1 MEDQARGKREVTHSR
16 MLSTTQVASEYNI
29 TPRKLRYH
37 LQRNE
42 IPGAYKDTQGRWL
55 IPEDSLE
62 SFVGQIENQ
71 ISVME
76 RILAYWSRLTSRPW
90 WQLVALL
97 IGALSI
103 IGLIVGLLVDVPELL
118 EPSPVAV
125 PQATV
130 YEENVPGLPLTTVPS
145 QLRELLPEAR
155 LMTSVS
161 IDLNGSPPNEFI
173 ISWGENYYDPDLAV
187 FGYDIGKGWQPL
199 LQLRDLAEGCDLG
212 PFYEGVL
219 NLYNDTKRQ
228 LVLSCMHTIGG
239 YGFYFEVYQYSDLGL
254 MDRIFSSKNG
264 GAAGLADVPVDIQ
277 IINEKLYV
285 YVLDGIYLCTWVD
298 HSLACERAKIDPG
311 PNVVIVEY
319 WIDEDEHV
327 RLSQKSVNLEV
338 GQYLGL
344 RARSPEDARGVDRI
358 QYSANGTLQERAD
371 YYYAAQAGDNSFTIG
386 FVGPFPAELDVTIVD
401 PIDSSFTP

>member
-1 MEDQARGKREVTHSR
+1 
-16 MLSTTQVASEYNI
+16 
-29 TPRKLRYH
+29 
-37 LQRNE
+37 
-42 IPGAYKDTQGRWL
+42 
-55 IPEDSLE
+55 
-62 SFVGQIENQ
+62 
-71 ISVME
+71 
-76 RILAYWSRLTSRPW
+76 
-90 WQLVALL
+90 
-97 IGALSI
+97 
-103 IGLIVGLLVDVPELL
+103 
-118 EPSPVAV
+118 
-125 PQATV
+125 
-130 YEENVPGLPLTTVPS
+130 
-145 QLRELLPEAR
+145 
-155 LMTSVS
+155 
-161 IDLNGSPPNEFI
+161 
-173 ISWGENYYDPDLAV
+173 
-187 FGYDIGKGWQPL
+187 
-199 LQLRDLAEGCDLG
+199 
-212 PFYEGVL
+212 
-219 NLYNDTKRQ
+219 
-228 LVLSCMHTIGG
+228 MHTIGG